1 MRPLAR
7 QAGGERVR
15 WTDGDSPAVG
25 SRNRSERARGA
36 PWEPGLEGCTDGR
49 WRTARWE
56 AGAGGRARGRLA
68 PQISQSWGGDWS
80 KSYSGMGSGSARS
93 KAGD

>member
-1 MRPLAR
+1 MRPLGW
-7 QAGGERVR
+7 QAVGERVR
-15 WTDGDSPAVG
+15 WTDGEGPAVG

-56 AGAGGRARGRLA
+56 AGAGGRARGRPIMTTVDLRRA
-68 PQISQSWGGDWS
+68 LG
-80 KSYSGMGSGSARS
+80 ARTPW
-93 KAGD
+93 